1 MAEEFTVGIE
11 EEYQLVDSE
20 SGELQSRARDVLALD
35 WGKEIQHEIHETMI
49 EVGTRICSSADE
61 VDQEVRRLRFQVAS
75 TAAAE
80 GMRIVAAALHPF
92 SRWQDQQDT
101 KSERYDELRA
111 RYGRVIRT
119 EHIFGMHVHV
129 AVPAHLDRVKLM
141 TTVRRYL
148 PHLLAL
154 SASSPIYEREDTL
167 YASYRAILAQRLP
180 YTGAPPGLTSEAEYR
195 KLLDRLFTAGAIE
208 DEWTIYWNIRPH
220 PEYPTLEFRITD
232 VCPRAGDA
240 IAIAQLIR
248 ALVVAA
254 ANGVLENGSDCNPVE
269 DVILASNQWHAARFG
284 LDAGFVNV
292 GTGEGQEPARDS
304 IRRLLDRVE
313 AVAEDF
319 GSNGDLRRGIET
331 ILERGNGADRIRT
344 TADGCGDLT
353 ELVDWLAEESL
364 VGTGLDRRMEQ
375 RKGCGPDQNSDPA

>member
-20 SGELQSRARDVLALD
+20 TGELQSRARDVLALD

-49 EVGTRICSSADE
+49 EVGTRICSSAEE
-61 VDQEVRRLRFQVAS
+61 VSQEVRRLRFQVAS

-80 GMRIVAAALHPF
+80 GLRIVAAGLHPF
-92 SRWQDQQDT
+92 SRWQDQLDT
-101 KSERYDELRA
+101 RSERYDALRA

-129 AVPAHLDRVKLM
+129 AVPTHLDRVRLM
-141 TTVRRYL
+141 TAVRRYL

-180 YTGAPPGLTSEAEYR
+180 YTGAPPGLNSEDEYR
-195 KLLDRLFTAGAIE
+195 SLLDRLFSAGSIE
-208 DEWTIYWNIRPH
+208 DAWTIYWNIRPH

-240 IAIAQLIR
+240 VTIALLVR

-254 ANGVLENGSDCNPVE
+254 SAGILEDGSDCDASE
-269 DVILASNQWHAARFG
+269 DALLASNQWHAARFG
-284 LDAGFVNV
+284 LDAVFVNV
-292 GTGEGQEPARDS
+292 GTGRGHEPARDS

-313 AVAEDF
+313 PAGSDF
-319 GSNGDLRRGIET
+319 GSNGDLREGIET

-344 TADGCGDLT
+344 TATDCKELT
-353 ELVDWLAEESL
+353 DLVDWLAKESL
-364 VGTGLDRRMEQ
+364 VGTGLDRRGEQ
-375 RKGCGPDQNSDPA
+375 RKDCGPYSGESTP